1 MPDKFQSLQQ
11 SLSTVKTRVRR
22 ETGAHDAEAHEGA
35 VLLSAHAMHGIYID
49 ADGCPVKDEVYRV
62 ARRHGWKVY
71 VVSNSPMSTPLDER
85 IERVVVGGRFDE
97 ADDWIAGRIG
107 PGDVAVTA
115 DIPLAAR
122 CLEKGATVIS
132 TKGHLF
138 TEDSIGDSLATREL
152 MSQLRQAGV
161 VTGGPAPMAKQD
173 RSRFLAGLEE
183 AIRAATRKHPAS
195 N

>member
-1 MPDKFQSLQQ
+1 M
-11 SLSTVKTRVRR
+11 
-22 ETGAHDAEAHEGA
+22 HE
-35 VLLSAHAMHGIYID
+35 IYID

-62 ARRHGWKVY
+62 ARRHGWKVW
-71 VVSNSPMSTPLDER
+71 VVANSRMSVPMDER
-85 IERVVVGGRFDE
+85 IEQVVVGGRFDE

-122 CLEKGATVIS
+122 CLEKGAKVIG
-132 TKGHLF
+132 TKGNLF

-152 MSQLRQAGV
+152 MAQLRQAGV
-161 VTGGPAPMAKQD
+161 VTGGPSAMAKQD

-183 AIRAATRKHPAS
+183 AVRAAARES
-195 N
+195 RS

>member
-1 MPDKFQSLQQ
+1 M
-11 SLSTVKTRVRR
+11 
-22 ETGAHDAEAHEGA
+22 HE
-35 VLLSAHAMHGIYID
+35 VYVD

-62 ARRHGWKVY
+62 ARRHGWTVH
-71 VVSNSPMSTPLDER
+71 VVANSRMSVPTDEKIR
-85 IERVVVGGRFDE
+85 QVVVGGRFDE
-97 ADDWIAGRIG
+97 ADDWIAERIG

-122 CLEKGATVIS
+122 CLEKGATVIG
-132 TKGHLF
+132 TKGNLF

-161 VTGGPAPMAKQD
+161 VTGGPAPMAKND

-183 AIRAATRKHPAS
+183 AIRAAARVRPPVG
-195 N
+195 

>member
-1 MPDKFQSLQQ
+1 M
-11 SLSTVKTRVRR
+11 
-22 ETGAHDAEAHEGA
+22 HE
-35 VLLSAHAMHGIYID
+35 VYVD

-62 ARRHGWKVY
+62 AHRHGWTVH
-71 VVSNSPMSTPLDER
+71 VVSNSRMSVPTDER
-85 IERVVVGGRFDE
+85 IRQVVVGGRFDE
-97 ADDWIAGRIG
+97 ADDWIAERIG

-122 CLEKGATVIS
+122 CLERGATVIG
-132 TKGHLF
+132 TKGTLF

-183 AIRAATRKHPAS
+183 AIRAAKRARPPVG
-195 N
+195 